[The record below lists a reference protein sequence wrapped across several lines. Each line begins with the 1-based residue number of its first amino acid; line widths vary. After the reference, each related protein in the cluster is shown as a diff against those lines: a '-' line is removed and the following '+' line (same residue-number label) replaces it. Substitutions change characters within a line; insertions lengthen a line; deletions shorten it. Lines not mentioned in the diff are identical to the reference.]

1 MRIPLLLLAGSL
13 AFAAENEGRAELIQ
27 SIFPYEPSY
36 FAIDPGWRGRDL
48 NAKFQV
54 SFAFRLLKAEGYA
67 EPGPLKP
74 AGLYGAYSQTS
85 FWDLEAHSSPFFD
98 SSYRPEIWWHTNL
111 PGAGIFDHV
120 GLEPGIA
127 HESNGRSDPD
137 SRSMNMLTLRAIGA
151 WKIDGW
157 DLIAKPRGRMY
168 VEKEDNPDIQRYR
181 GYVDL
186 DASLEKEGSWGLRA
200 LGRIGSRWDKGS
212 IQLELTH
219 PLAPWTN
226 GVVDGLA
233 YLQVFNGWSETL
245 LDYNQR
251 TPDPRILLGFA
262 ITR

>member
-1 MRIPLLLLAGSL
+1 MRLLIPLLAGV
-13 AFAAENEGRAELIQ
+13 AVFAVEDEGRAELSQ

-36 FAIDPGWRGRDL
+36 FAIDPGWHGRDL

-54 SFAFRLLKAEGYA
+54 SFAFRMLKAEGYA
-67 EPGPLKP
+67 EPGAQKP

-85 FWDLEAHSSPFFD
+85 FWNLEADSSPFYD
-98 SSYRPEIWWHTNL
+98 SSYRPELWWHTNL
-111 PGAGIFDHV
+111 PGRGIADNF

-127 HESNGRSDPD
+127 HESNGRSDLD
-137 SRSMNMLTLRAIGA
+137 SRSMNMLTLRTIGA

-157 DLIAKPRGRMY
+157 DLIAKPRGKIY

-181 GYVDL
+181 GYLDL
-186 DASLEKEGSWGLRA
+186 DASFEKEGSWGLHVQ
-200 LGRIGSRWDKGS
+200 GRIGSRWDKGS

-219 PLAPWTN
+219 PLAPWT
-226 GVVDGLA
+226 GGMADGLA

-245 LDYNQR
+245 LAYDQR
-251 TPDPRILLGFA
+251 TLDPRILLGFA